1 MLPALLALLALWL
14 VPGLALVAAPWP
26 AVPLLSVAFWLCSWG
41 LTDLLGLSREAALR
55 STLLLFGL
63 LVLLRLPRLPRLPQP
78 PRPSLAALAVAG
90 TALLG
95 LGLGAARLAPL
106 PRGALAPA
114 LALDARLLVA
124 RDGWP
129 RTQAPFWSARDFET
143 PPGLAWLAADVGLL
157 SGADVGASL
166 LAVALGARGLLA
178 CALLLALRRLRA
190 PAWSEPWAALPS
202 CLLHAATPWRAQ
214 PAELAVALG
223 LAGGALLA
231 RGRTRAPAAAAGL
244 LLAGALAA
252 EARVGALALALALA
266 QAGRAWWT
274 AGAAERGPRAG
285 RAAVAALLLACGSL
299 ALRHGPSRAVAPAAE
314 PEPALDAHDLA
325 AFRWLRENS
334 PPAAVVCCP
343 DPGRAAWLPALGE
356 RRPAQPGERCA
367 LAYVREPQGLPP
379 GARAFRAG
387 PVQIVEIP

>member
-1 MLPALLALLALWL
+1 MPPALLALLALWL

-26 AVPLLSVAFWLCSWG
+26 AVPLLSVALWLCSWG

-63 LVLLRLPRLPRLPQP
+63 LALLRLPRLPPP
-78 PRPSLAALAVAG
+78 PRPSRAALAVAG

-95 LGLGAARLAPL
+95 LGAALVAAL
-106 PRGALAPA
+106 PRGPQAGG

-143 PPGLAWLAADVGLL
+143 PPGPALLAADVSLL
-157 SGADVGASL
+157 SGADVGSCLLLVSL
-166 LAVALGARGLLA
+166 GVRGLLG
-178 CALLLALRRLRA
+178 CSLLLALRRLRA
-190 PAWSEPWAALPS
+190 PAWSEPWAALPA
-202 CLLHAATPWRAQ
+202 CLLHVVAPFRAE
-214 PAELAVALG
+214 PAELAVTLG
-223 LAGGALLA
+223 LAGWALLA
-231 RGRTRAPAAAAGL
+231 RGLSRAPAAAAGL
-244 LLAGALAA
+244 LLAAALAA

-299 ALRHGPSRAVAPAAE
+299 ALRHGPSRAVPPVVE
-314 PEPALDAHDLA
+314 PDPALDAHDLA

-334 PPAAVVCCP
+334 PPSAVVCCP
-343 DPGRAAWLPALGE
+343 DRGRAAWLPALGE